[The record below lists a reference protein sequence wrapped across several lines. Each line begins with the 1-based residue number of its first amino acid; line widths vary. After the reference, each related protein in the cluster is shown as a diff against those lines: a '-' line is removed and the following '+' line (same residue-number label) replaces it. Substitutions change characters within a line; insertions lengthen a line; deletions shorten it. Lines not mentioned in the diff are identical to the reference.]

1 MPDPAAM
8 LQALLRA
15 QAGTGPGV
23 GGRPL
28 QTVTAPQQT
37 PPPEPPGGGAA
48 ASEDEAAEGQ
58 QPSDEEMLETVSNAM
73 GQQGRGGGAPPP
85 MSGMKWVDVDAD
97 RQALLANPDPEN
109 IDAFVEYWGADELP
123 PELAGQAAGAQ
134 GQDQSSY

>member
-8 LQALLRA
+8 LRALLQA

-28 QTVTAPQQT
+28 QTVTAPQRT
-37 PPPEPPGGGAA
+37 PPPEQPDGGAA
-48 ASEDEAAEGQ
+48 SPNDNEEAEGQ

-73 GQQGRGGGAPPP
+73 GQQGRGGNAPPP

-97 RQALLANPDPEN
+97 REALLANPDPEN
-109 IDAFVEYWGADELP
+109 IDAFIEYWGQDELP
-123 PELAGQAAGAQ
+123 PELAGQAAGQ
-134 GQDQSSY
+134 GTDQSSY